1 MEKIVVCEVL
11 RLDVFLGKVLSITRA
26 KAQKLI
32 EEGRVKI
39 EDVDV
44 IKPSKKT
51 KIGEIIWVE
60 LPEPIELGTGCEIP
74 FNIVYQ
80 DEHLL
85 VVDKPAGV
93 IVHKSP
99 NVKGSTLIDGLIYKG
114 IILPACG
121 RPLRPGIV
129 HRLDKD
135 TSGLMIVAK
144 TDSAYYQ
151 LSSMMKDR
159 LVSRNYIALVK
170 GKPPKENIINAPVGR
185 DRRRK
190 TLMAITFAGKTAL
203 THYQV
208 IQYLN
213 QAALLKLT
221 LSTGRTH
228 QIRVHLKYT
237 GYPILGDPLYGC
249 PVSFLKRQFLHAF
262 KLGFTHPIT
271 GEQKNFFSPLPE
283 DLRQA
288 LAVLR
293 NGASGEEI
301 ENE

>member
-11 RLDVFLGKVLSITRA
+11 RLDVFLGKILSIPRSQ
-26 KAQKLI
+26 AQKLI
-32 EEGRVKI
+32 EEGNVKI
-39 EDVDV
+39 EGVDTV
-44 IKPSKKT
+44 KSSRKT

-60 LPEPIELGTGCEIP
+60 LPEPIDLGSGSDIP
-74 FNIVYQ
+74 FRIVFE
-80 DEHLL
+80 DEYLL
-85 VVDKPAGV
+85 VIDKPARV
-93 IVHKSP
+93 IVHKAP
-99 NVKGSTLIDGLIYKG
+99 NVKGSTLIDGLIYRG
-114 IILPACG
+114 INLPSCG

-135 TSGLMIVAK
+135 TSGLMIIAK

-159 LVSRNYIALVK
+159 LISRNYIALVK

-190 TLMAITFAGKTAL
+190 TLMAITFTGRTAL

-208 IQYLN
+208 IQYLQN
-213 QAALLKLT
+213 AALLKLT

-249 PVSFLKRQFLHAF
+249 QVNFLKRQFLHAF
-262 KLGFTHPIT
+262 KICFTHPIT
-271 GEQKNFFSPLPE
+271 GEQKTFFSPLPE
-283 DLRQA
+283 DLRYA
-288 LAVLR
+288 LSVLR
-293 NGASGEEI
+293 DNSSGE
-301 ENE
+301 NEYE

>member
-1 MEKIVVCEVL
+1 MERIVVCEVL
-11 RLDVFLGKVLSITRA
+11 RLDVFLGKVLSIPRSQV
-26 KAQKLI
+26 QKLI

-39 EDVDV
+39 EDVDTV
-44 IKPSKKT
+44 KSSRKT
-51 KIGEIIWVE
+51 KVGEVIWVE
-60 LPEPIELGTGCEIP
+60 LPEPIDLGSGSEIP
-74 FNIVYQ
+74 FRIVYE
-80 DEHLL
+80 DEYLL
-85 VVDKPAGV
+85 VIDKPAGV
-93 IVHKSP
+93 IVHKAP
-99 NVKGSTLIDGLIYKG
+99 NVKGSTLIDGLIYQG
-114 IILPACG
+114 INLPSCG

-135 TSGLMIVAK
+135 TSGLMIIAK

-159 LVSRNYIALVK
+159 LISRNYIALVK

-213 QAALLKLT
+213 HAALLKLS

-262 KLGFTHPIT
+262 KINFTHPIT
-271 GEQKNFFSPLPE
+271 GEQKTFFSPLPE
-283 DLRQA
+283 DLRHA

-293 NGASGEEI
+293 DNRSGEI